1 MTTAVPFS
9 IMTEPKTPIWL
20 SVRLAA
26 GNPNLQTMK
35 VNRAMVA
42 VAVAVGVVAVAV
54 VGLSHRQLQLPATKQ
69 TSNQ

>member
-42 VAVAVGVVAVAV
+42 VAVAVGVVAA
-54 VGLSHRQLQLPATKQ
+54 ATKQ